1 MVVPFIGTQ
10 AWIRSLNFST
20 VDEWRPWFV
29 DGQVA
34 GWVHVLFIH
43 QLTNNRPTNT
53 VTLFRQAIYA
63 DLQGHTQTTSPL
75 QPSRWEGAAR
85 SISKSQLSIQWES
98 FFFLLV
104 LLCDVYVMVCVGWWA
119 YCSGVHAKAMLCYV
133 CEVGFWWPPLMAYIA
148 APSSS
153 DALHYYKRNVLV
165 RGSGEGKAVVE
176 GHPDIY
182 MQVILKSCQFQTN
195 DL

>member
-85 SISKSQLSIQWES
+85 SISPNPSYPFNEKV
-98 FFFLLV
+98 FFFACLVMWCVCHGLCRVVGILLRSTCQGNA
-104 LLCDVYVMVCVGWWA
+104 LLCLWGGFLVTPFD
-119 YCSGVHAKAMLCYV
+119 GVH
-133 CEVGFWWPPLMAYIA
+133 
-148 APSSS
+148 SSS
-153 DALHYYKRNVLV
+153 KFQWCVTLLQAKRIGWELRRRKN
-165 RGSGEGKAVVE
+165 
-176 GHPDIY
+176 
-182 MQVILKSCQFQTN
+182 SCGRESWYIHATYS
-195 DL
+195 